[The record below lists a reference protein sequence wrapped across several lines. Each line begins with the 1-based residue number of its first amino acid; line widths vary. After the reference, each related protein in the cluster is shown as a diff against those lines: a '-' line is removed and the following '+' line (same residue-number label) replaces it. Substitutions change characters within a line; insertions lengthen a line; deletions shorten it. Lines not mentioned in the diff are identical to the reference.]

1 MGLGRDG
8 TLHGT
13 YESHSYP
20 LPLDRPVSRKAGKVI
35 IWKKY
40 VIMTWSNTTSL
51 TGFYLVVEYHKRLYD
66 TQPRFY
72 MSVENDYK

>member
-8 TLHGT
+8 ILHGT
-13 YESHSYP
+13 YESHSCPFP
-20 LPLDRPVSRKAGKVI
+20 LHRPVSRKAGKII
-35 IWKKY
+35 IWNKQ
-40 VIMTWSNTTSL
+40 VITTWSNTTSL
-51 TGFYLVVEYHKRLYD
+51 TGFYLVVEYYKRLYD